1 MLLHWFKSFFID
13 ELRVFIHPQRIVLLR
28 LTRTLKYGFK
38 QQLIHELVIDLP
50 SEERTADELMQLM
63 VEALKSA
70 LVKPEWL
77 GAMPV
82 IIVSNHFTFYS
93 VIPWNSSLTGELER
107 QAYLK
112 HYFNLSF
119 GEASK
124 SWDFR
129 MSEPGYGKATLS
141 SAISSSL
148 LIALHQVFEQANTKI
163 VAVYPHLML
172 AVNQTLNQIKM
183 DKQHSAQTENF
194 WLVAI
199 QNGRLCLALMEN
211 NGWQLIKNVAIETD
225 ITEQLTALIQRQT
238 VVYSVEYIAPVLLY
252 WPESQS
258 AQSLKLESY
267 EVVKVSPHQFD
278 LQNHPLS
285 ISLPAW
291 ALI

>member
-1 MLLHWFKSFFID
+1 
-13 ELRVFIHPQRIVLLR
+13 
-28 LTRTLKYGFK
+28 
-38 QQLIHELVIDLP
+38 
-50 SEERTADELMQLM
+50 
-63 VEALKSA
+63 
-70 LVKPEWL
+70 
-77 GAMPV
+77 
-82 IIVSNHFTFYS
+82 
-93 VIPWNSSLTGELER
+93 
-107 QAYLK
+107 
-112 HYFNLSF
+112 
-119 GEASK
+119 
-124 SWDFR
+124 
-129 MSEPGYGKATLS
+129 
-141 SAISSSL
+141 
-148 LIALHQVFEQANTKI
+148 
-163 VAVYPHLML
+163 
-172 AVNQTLNQIKM
+172 M

>member
-163 VAVYPHLML
+163 VAVYPH
-172 AVNQTLNQIKM
+172 
-183 DKQHSAQTENF
+183 
-194 WLVAI
+194 
-199 QNGRLCLALMEN
+199 
-211 NGWQLIKNVAIETD
+211 
-225 ITEQLTALIQRQT
+225 
-238 VVYSVEYIAPVLLY
+238 
-252 WPESQS
+252 
-258 AQSLKLESY
+258 
-267 EVVKVSPHQFD
+267 
-278 LQNHPLS
+278 
-285 ISLPAW
+285 
-291 ALI
+291 